1 MKIAIM
7 QPYFFPYI
15 GYWQLINAVDRFV
28 IYDDVNYIN
37 RGWINRNNILVN
49 GKANYINIKM
59 YKASQNKLIN
69 EISIFEDKVYI
80 EKLLKT
86 IKNSYKKAPYFEEVF
101 SKIEET
107 MNKDEINLSRFLTYS
122 IKQVCDFLKINAQVL
137 LSSEIKK
144 DNNLR
149 GQAKIIEICK
159 KLNATKY
166 INAIGG
172 IELYSREDF
181 QREGI
186 ELKFLKTNP
195 FTYKQYENEF
205 VPNLSIIDVMMF
217 NSHSDIKKMLDNYEL
232 L

>member
-7 QPYFFPYI
+7 QPYFFPYL
-15 GYWQLINAVDRFV
+15 GYWQLTNAVDRFV
-28 IYDDVNYIN
+28 IYDDVNYIKG
-37 RGWINRNNILVN
+37 GWINRNNILMS

-59 YKASQNKLIN
+59 HKASPNKLIN
-69 EISIFEDKVYI
+69 EISILEDKVYI

-86 IKNSYKKAPYFEEVF
+86 IENSYKKAPYFEEVF
-101 SKIEET
+101 SKIEEI
-107 MNKDEINLSRFLTYS
+107 MNKDEINLSRFLAYS
-122 IKQVCDFLKINAQVL
+122 IKQVGDFLEINAQVL
-137 LSSEIKK
+137 LSSEIEK

-159 KLNATKY
+159 KLNATEY

-195 FTYKQYENEF
+195 FTYKQYDNEF
-205 VPNLSIIDVMMF
+205 APNLSIIDVMMF
-217 NSHSDIKKMLDNYEL
+217 NSKSDIKEMLKNYIL
-232 L
+232 I